1 MGSGA
6 SKAKE
11 KYRADDV
18 AELDV
23 GARHS
28 QLPPLD
34 AGKAAP
40 TAVEVRPSPTG
51 DSSPVAAVSPSRP
64 NSWRGREGPSAVP
77 DAVAQAAAPDPAAL
91 VLDETP
97 VILGSRRELGGQLG
111 ALKSSERRWGGAPAE
126 SPAEEKPAPV
136 DEQLA
141 RSELNG
147 LVSAPTAELHS
158 ILSGFAAPAP
168 VTAAGPA
175 PAAAAAPAPAPALA

>member
-34 AGKAAP
+34 AVKAAP

-77 DAVAQAAAPDPAAL
+77 DAVAQAAAPDPAA
-91 VLDETP
+91 EAGP
-97 VILGSRRELGGQLG
+97 QALG
-111 ALKSSERRWGGAPAE
+111 AAVAQ
-126 SPAEEKPAPV
+126 A
-136 DEQLA
+136 Q
-141 RSELNG
+141 
-147 LVSAPTAELHS
+147 
-158 ILSGFAAPAP
+158 APAP
-168 VTAAGPA
+168 SS
-175 PAAAAAPAPAPALA
+175 AAAAPALAQ